1 MRDYSH
7 KIKYW
12 SAEMFLAIEALD
24 TQKIQYVAKKLDY
37 FVGRQKNIVDKYES
51 IYS

>member
-24 TQKIQYVAKKLDY
+24 TQKIQYVTKKLDY
-37 FVGRQKNIVDKYES
+37 YVGRQKSLVDKYES